1 MLEGPG
7 AAAVRPSGPGSPA
20 KPEAFWQPI
29 ETTLKCADGKFC
41 AEPIDLV
48 PRSRFPAPMDLITTT
63 ESLDRLCRLLA
74 AESFITVDT
83 EFMRESTYW
92 PDLCLIQVA
101 GEKTT
106 GLIDPLAPGIDLE
119 PFFALMNDARV
130 LKVFHAAR
138 QDIEIMVH
146 RAGIVPHPVFDTQIA
161 AMVCGFG
168 DQVGYEAI
176 VRRLAKAQIDKSSRF
191 TDWSR
196 RPLSEKQLAYALAD
210 VTHLRVVYEGL
221 KRELDRTGREHWLR
235 EEMDILTNPAT
246 YRTEPEDA
254 WKRVKVRLR
263 SKKQLGVLIEV
274 AAWREREARE
284 KNVPRARVLKDD
296 AIAEIATQIPQSREA
311 LNQLRALPKGMAS
324 SRIGD
329 AVLKAVSAGLALDA
343 KALPQ
348 PDDGR
353 GELSEQAQ
361 AAAEILKLALKVICE
376 QEGIAPK
383 LVASSSDIDAIAEDD
398 AADVPLMHGWRREL
412 FGDLALAIKR
422 GEAVIG
428 FHDGRVRVLPAGH
441 AMKAAAE

>member
-1 MLEGPG
+1 MN
-7 AAAVRPSGPGSPA
+7 
-20 KPEAFWQPI
+20 
-29 ETTLKCADGKFC
+29 
-41 AEPIDLV
+41 
-48 PRSRFPAPMDLITTT
+48 LITTT
-63 ESLDRLCRLLA
+63 ESLARLCSALA
-74 AESFITVDT
+74 GDSFITVDT

-101 GEKTT
+101 GGEVN
-106 GLIDPLAPGIDLE
+106 GLIDPLAPGIDLK
-119 PFFALMNDARV
+119 PFFALMNDASV

-146 RAGIVPHPVFDTQIA
+146 LAGIVPHPVFDTQIA

-210 VTHLRVVYEGL
+210 VTHLRVVYESL
-221 KRELDRTGREHWLR
+221 KLELDKTGREHWLR

-246 YRTEPEDA
+246 YRTEPGDA
-254 WKRVKVRLR
+254 WKRIKVRLR
-263 SKKQLGVLIEV
+263 SKKQLGVLMEV

-284 KNVPRARVLKDD
+284 KNVPRSRVLKDD
-296 AIAEIATQIPQSREA
+296 AIAEIAVQSPQTREA
-311 LNQLRALPKGMAS
+311 LNQLRALPKGMAN
-324 SRIGD
+324 SRLGD
-329 AVLKAVSAGLALDA
+329 AVLKAVAAGLALDSRS
-343 KALPQ
+343 LPQ

-353 GELSEQAQ
+353 DDMSEAAQ
-361 AAAEILKLALKVICE
+361 AAAEVLKLALKVVCE

-383 LVASSSDIDAIAEDD
+383 LVASSSDIDAVAESDT
-398 AADVPLMHGWRREL
+398 ADVPLLHGWRREL
-412 FGDLALAIKR
+412 FGETALAIKR

-428 FHDGRVRVLPAGH
+428 FSRGRVRVLPA
-441 AMKAAAE
+441 AREMKAAAE